1 MNSQDPSPAKPKPFE
16 LKPTPKGKG
25 PIPQAGMP
33 AEYGG
38 RKGPEATRYGDWE
51 NGGKCVDF

>member
-1 MNSQDPSPAKPKPFE
+1 MNSQDPSPAKPKPSAM
-16 LKPTPKGKG
+16 KPTPKVDGYV
-25 PIPQAGMP
+25 PQVGMP
-33 AEYGG
+33 PEHGG